1 MFRREKMTKSDYYV
15 HYQTVCAY
23 CGKKFGRNLSHVEDL
38 HRFTAL
44 CEECCYDPERWEA
57 TALVEEPER

>member
-1 MFRREKMTKSDYYV
+1 MTPQVNKSDHYV

-23 CGKKFGRNLSHVEDL
+23 CGKKFGRNRMAHVDDH

-44 CEECCYDPERWEA
+44 CEECYYDSERWEA
-57 TALVEEPER
+57 TALDVEPER